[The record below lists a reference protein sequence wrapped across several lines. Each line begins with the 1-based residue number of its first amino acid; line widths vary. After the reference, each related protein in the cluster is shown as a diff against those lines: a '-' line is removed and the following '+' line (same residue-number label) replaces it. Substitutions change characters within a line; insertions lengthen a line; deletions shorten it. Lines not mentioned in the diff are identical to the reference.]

1 MLFAQEN
8 KFALRSHVEEQ
19 VEDREVGNKAM
30 FLGEDLVVGSVVLSL
45 EQVLKFRFYGN
56 SLVGIVVGAFDEV
69 RSQGVVDRYAD
80 EFGDKIHD
88 VDIQVPHKRVSF
100 VVYSGEVVGIEL
112 IERCAVVSRKHS
124 PLVLFSPRSVVVDFD
139 VAV

>member
-19 VEDREVGNKAM
+19 VEDRDVGNKAM

-56 SLVGIVVGAFDEV
+56 S
-69 RSQGVVDRYAD
+69 
-80 EFGDKIHD
+80 
-88 VDIQVPHKRVSF
+88 
-100 VVYSGEVVGIEL
+100 
-112 IERCAVVSRKHS
+112 
-124 PLVLFSPRSVVVDFD
+124 
-139 VAV
+139 